1 MDSNL
6 NDDDIICLL
15 DGDDKL
21 IVDSALDTI
30 DSLYN
35 DNTLLTY
42 GQYIWPNGHI
52 GHCKEYTEYEF
63 SMLKRGYWASHLRTF
78 KFKLYKELI
87 KQDPKLNCYKDNL
100 GEFYKSCYDVAIMT
114 PLMEIAGFD
123 NIKFN
128 PTPVYFYRLH
138 EQNDHSVDPILQKNI
153 ADEVFNKNTFKR
165 YTKMS
170 INKFDVIYYINCE
183 HRTDRRLH
191 IETLLSQLNADSEKV
206 NKLMLYIYQM
216 LVALGYVPEI
226 MH

>member
-1 MDSNL
+1 
-6 NDDDIICLL
+6 
-15 DGDDKL
+15 
-21 IVDSALDTI
+21 
-30 DSLYN
+30 
-35 DNTLLTY
+35 
-42 GQYIWPNGHI
+42 
-52 GHCKEYTEYEF
+52 
-63 SMLKRGYWASHLRTF
+63 
-78 KFKLYKELI
+78 
-87 KQDPKLNCYKDNL
+87 LNCYKDNL
-100 GEFYKSCYDVAIMT
+100 GEFYKSCYDGNYD

-191 IETLLSQLNADSEKV
+191 IDITKSIKRRFR
-206 NKLMLYIYQM
+206 K
-216 LVALGYVPEI
+216 G
-226 MH
+226 

>member
-1 MDSNL
+1 
-6 NDDDIICLL
+6 
-15 DGDDKL
+15 
-21 IVDSALDTI
+21 
-30 DSLYN
+30 
-35 DNTLLTY
+35 
-42 GQYIWPNGHI
+42 
-52 GHCKEYTEYEF
+52 
-63 SMLKRGYWASHLRTF
+63 
-78 KFKLYKELI
+78 
-87 KQDPKLNCYKDNL
+87 
-100 GEFYKSCYDVAIMT
+100 MT

-206 NKLMLYIYQM
+206 NRINAIY
-216 LVALGYVPEI
+216 LPDVGALGCKEPYTCIKRCKVKRV
-226 MH
+226 